1 MVRNNTPAPDD
12 VRRCHVH
19 GHPVETELVVL
30 DALQHEAL
38 PVLAIGTQQSH
49 TVIPAAPLRNP

>member
-30 DALQHEAL
+30 DALQYEAL
-38 PVLAIGTQQSH
+38 LVPAIGTQQAH
-49 TVIPAAPLRNP
+49 TSSLPHH